1 MQILSS
7 ILNNIIKE
15 EISPTSIPNI
25 VCILGDVK
33 IFMNTKERSIKKY
46 DRWVMAIS
54 HSNNSHVFYF
64 PFFFPLLKALPCIY

>member
-46 DRWVMAIS
+46 DR
-54 HSNNSHVFYF
+54 
-64 PFFFPLLKALPCIY
+64 